1 MKYSLAFVS
10 MIAAGFLAA
19 SPVCAADITSP
30 MAPELKQTEQDG
42 WTFAIAPYF
51 WAAGM
56 SGDSGVFGLPTV
68 ALDMDFG
75 DILNNLDFAAMAI
88 GEARYERYSIF
99 SDIMYTKISNG
110 SGTPRGIVARNV
122 DVTSQTFAG
131 LLGAGYSVLQN
142 DRGNLD
148 IVGGLRVWHASTEI
162 SFSGGI
168 LDGVERTDSATW
180 VDGLG
185 GIRARYSI
193 TDKVYF
199 TGWGLVGGGGA
210 DVDWDVAGAIG
221 YSFNERVSAVAGYR
235 ALGVDYSSDGF
246 VMDIVEQGPIFG
258 VVMHF

>member
-1 MKYSLAFVS
+1 MKYSVSLMS
-10 MIAAGFLAA
+10 MIAAGLLAA
-19 SPVCAADITSP
+19 SPGRAADITSP
-30 MAPELKQTEQDG
+30 MAPELKQMEKDG
-42 WTFAIAPYF
+42 WSFAFAPYF

-56 SGDSGVFGLPTV
+56 SGDSGLFGLPTV
-68 ALDMDFG
+68 HLDMEFG
-75 DILNNLDFAAMAI
+75 DILSNLDFAAMAI
-88 GEARYERYSIF
+88 AEARYDRYSIF

-110 SGTPRGIVARNV
+110 SGTPRGIVADNV
-122 DVTSQTFAG
+122 DVTSETFAG
-131 LLGAGYSVLQN
+131 LLGAGYSVLQS

-148 IVGGLRVWHASTEI
+148 LVAGLRVWHASTEI

-168 LDGVERTDSATW
+168 LDGVSREDSATW

-210 DVDWDVAGAIG
+210 NVDWDVAGAIG
-221 YSFNERVSAVAGYR
+221 YSFNEKVSAVAGYR
-235 ALGVDYSSDGF
+235 ALGVDYSRDGF

-258 VVMHF
+258 VVVHF